1 MSLDVVCD
9 VVVTGDP
16 KELAKFVNQ
25 LDESWLNLE
34 GSVNEFKILTNET
47 NEFQFV
53 YLVPYTPPLSA
64 IKKLAT
70 KFSEL
75 SFTITFEDEIGNGG
89 KYLYKLSEETKLDY
103 VTFFSTEM
111 SKLVQSGELP
121 PFGIVITGS
130 DEDDLDDKVVEYATS
145 RGYEPEVDE
154 KDDLSGFALD
164 WLQEN
169 ISLGYGCFEI
179 EDLNLVFRPWT
190 PEEF

>member
-16 KELAKFVNQ
+16 KELAKFVDQ
-25 LDESWLNLE
+25 LDESWLNQE

-47 NEFQFV
+47 SEFQFV
-53 YLVPYTPPLSA
+53 YLVPYTPPLAA

-70 KFSEL
+70 KFPEL
-75 SFTITFEDEIGNGG
+75 SFTLTFEDEIGNGG
-89 KYLYKLSEETKLDY
+89 KYIYKSTEETKLEY

-111 SKLVQSGELP
+111 AKLVQSGELP
-121 PFGIVITGS
+121 DFGTVLTGE
-130 DEDDLDDKVVEYATS
+130 DEEDLDDKVVAYATQ
-145 RGYEPEVDE
+145 RGFEPEDDDE
-154 KDDLSGFALD
+154 DDLSGFAID

-169 ISLGYGCFEI
+169 FSRSYGCFEI
-179 EDLNLVFRPWT
+179 EDLDLVFRPWT